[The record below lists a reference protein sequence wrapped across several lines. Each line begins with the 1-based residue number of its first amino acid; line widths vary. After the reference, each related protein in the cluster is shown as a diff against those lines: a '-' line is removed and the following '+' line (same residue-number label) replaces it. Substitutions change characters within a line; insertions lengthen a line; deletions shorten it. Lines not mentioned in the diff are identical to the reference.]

1 MDESPTHMAQIAPLV
16 LAVDQGTGSTKALLV
31 DEAGQVQASA
41 AMPVSMSTP
50 APGHVEQSADE
61 IWQGFL
67 GVAADCLKHVE
78 PGSLTAIGVSNQRE
92 SVVLWERATGR
103 PVGPLLSWQDQRT
116 SAQHILA
123 ADDGHAEIVRQRS
136 GLPLD
141 PMFSA
146 LKARWLLDRHD
157 PDRRRARAGELCLGT
172 IDSWV
177 LFCLSGGAHVIET
190 GNAARTQL
198 LNVHTRQWDDTL
210 LGIFDVPAESL
221 PSILPSD
228 SVFCETHGLAAIPDG
243 VPVCG
248 VLGDSHAALFAQK
261 GWQIGRVKAT
271 YGSGSSVMAV
281 APPSTDVPSDLCL
294 TVAWDVGGPAWAL
307 EGTNRSAGSTL
318 VWLASLFSTTP
329 DELVTSAADV
339 SDDGLYLVPAFNG
352 LAAPWWDDTAVGLV
366 SGLRMSTT
374 RDHLVHAAVES
385 IAHQVED
392 VVAAFERN
400 GLRVSTLL
408 ADGGPAANAVLMQF
422 QADLGGRRVERAST
436 QNLSAMGAAYVAGIS
451 CGMWTISDIEAM
463 ANRGTTFEPRM
474 PVTQRDRL
482 RQGWLGAVARS
493 RLVVEGA

>member
-1 MDESPTHMAQIAPLV
+1 MAQKAPLV
-16 LAVDQGTGSTKALLV
+16 LAVDQGTGSTKALLI
-31 DEAGQVQASA
+31 DEAGQIQSSA
-41 AMPVSMSTP
+41 AVPVSMSTP
-50 APGHVEQSADE
+50 APGHVEQSAEE
-61 IWQGFL
+61 IWQSFL
-67 GVAADCLKHVE
+67 GVAAECLREVE
-78 PGSLTAIGVSNQRE
+78 PGSLTAIGLSNQRE
-92 SVVLWERATGR
+92 SVVLWERANGR
-103 PVGPLLSWQDQRT
+103 PLGPLLSWQDQRT

-123 ADDGHAEIVRQRS
+123 DDDGHAETVRRRS

-172 IDSWV
+172 IDSWL
-177 LFCLSGGAHVIET
+177 LFCISGGAHVIET

-198 LNVHTRQWDDTL
+198 LNVHTRQWDDEL
-210 LGIFDVPAESL
+210 LGMFDVPIQSL
-221 PSILPSD
+221 PTILPSD
-228 SVFCETHGLAAIPDG
+228 SVFCESRGLAAIPDG

-261 GWQIGRVKAT
+261 GWQVGRVKAT

-281 APPSTDVPSDLCL
+281 APPSTDAPPDLCL

-318 VWLASLFSTTP
+318 VWLASLFGTTP
-329 DELVTSAADV
+329 DELVSSATDV
-339 SDDGLYLVPAFNG
+339 SDAGLYLVPAFNG

-374 RDHLVHAAVES
+374 RNQLVHAAVES

-392 VVAAFERN
+392 VVSAFERN

-408 ADGGPAANAVLMQF
+408 ADGGPAANSVLMQL

-436 QNLSAMGAAYVAGIS
+436 QNLSAMGAGYVAGIS
-451 CGMWTISDIEAM
+451 CGIWTVSDVEALVET
-463 ANRGTTFEPRM
+463 GTTFEPAM
-474 PVTQRDRL
+474 PAPQRDRL
-482 RQGWLGAVARS
+482 RQGWLQAVARS
-493 RLVVEGA
+493 RLTVEGP